1 MILEDITDIECSIC
15 TDPVSNHSS
24 ETYFIFTMTPVMRW
38 AMAGGKRGVWGG
50 IKRVEGGEKPEG
62 SSEGQECFLVPLD
75 YFSSGSEFP
84 SRAVP
89 RFPRG
94 I

>member
-1 MILEDITDIECSIC
+1 MVELKRKVEPEC
-15 TDPVSNHSS
+15 HAS
-24 ETYFIFTMTPVMRW
+24 E
-38 AMAGGKRGVWGG
+38 
-50 IKRVEGGEKPEG
+50 E
-62 SSEGQECFLVPLD
+62 QECFLTPLD

-89 RFPRG
+89 RLPWG